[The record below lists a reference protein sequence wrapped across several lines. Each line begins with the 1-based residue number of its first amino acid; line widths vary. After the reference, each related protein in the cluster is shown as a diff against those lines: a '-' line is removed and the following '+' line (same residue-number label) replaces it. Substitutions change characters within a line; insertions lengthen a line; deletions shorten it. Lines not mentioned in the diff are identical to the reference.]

1 MPSLPSNNHGAAVN
15 VVTWFLLVAT
25 WLTVI
30 TRTAMKWLVTR
41 KTTIDDAVIL
51 LASLFAIGES
61 IAISFIVSNGL
72 GQHLAHLTASEQ
84 LGFQKSYYAAVLLYL
99 PSISLSKVA
108 VLLLL
113 HTITPVVAHR
123 RIAYTTGV
131 ITVVWAGVAE
141 VVLAFQC
148 KLPDPWAILGGQCV
162 NLSAFWYWFGTTQ
175 LLLDVI
181 LVLLPWVIVRRVQI
195 STHRKAIIVCC
206 FGTRLTV
213 VVSVI
218 AQLAYFNNAISSND
232 VSFSLWSEIVCTQ
245 VVQSL
250 NVITACVPHLKPFF
264 DSLESGMIRSDDL
277 RWRRGSDYPSTPS
290 RSVQPPNV
298 PPAGRSRSGAGLMPE
313 ILELN
318 GRSKELPAPTFPE
331 VEVTD
336 HGAFEL
342 EQPALAACSS
352 TRAPSQDPPLVR
364 KVTDPGPDG
373 DSDSQTSQSEII
385 RKMHMPSRPRECRTR
400 V

>member
-1 MPSLPSNNHGAAVN
+1 MPSVPSNNHGAAVN

-25 WLTVI
+25 LLTVI
-30 TRTAMKWLVTR
+30 TRTAMKWFVTR

-51 LASLFAIGES
+51 LASFFAIGES
-61 IAISFIVSNGL
+61 IAISSLVSSGL
-72 GQHLAHLTASEQ
+72 GQHLAHLTLPQQ

-113 HTITPVVAHR
+113 HTITPVIAYR

-131 ITVVWAGVAE
+131 ITVIWAGVAE

-148 KLPDPWAILGGQCV
+148 SLPDAWAILGGQCI
-162 NLSAFWYWFGTTQ
+162 NLSAFWYWFGITQ

-195 STHRKAIIVCC
+195 STHRKAVIVCC

-213 VVSVI
+213 VVAVI
-218 AQLAYFNNAISSND
+218 AQLAYFNNAMSSRD
-232 VSFSLWSEIVCTQ
+232 VSFYLWSEIVCTQ
-245 VVQSL
+245 IVQSL
-250 NVITACVPHLKPFF
+250 NTITACVPHLKPFF

-290 RSVQPPNV
+290 RSLQPPNV
-298 PPAGRSRSGAGLMPE
+298 PPAGRSRSVAGLMPE

-318 GRSKELPAPTFPE
+318 GRSKDLPAPAFPE

-336 HGAFEL
+336 RAAFQL
-342 EQPALAACSS
+342 EQPAPVACSS
-352 TRAPSQDPPLVR
+352 TRSPPQEPPLVR

-385 RKMHMPSRPRECRTR
+385 RKTHMPSRPRESRAR
-400 V
+400 S